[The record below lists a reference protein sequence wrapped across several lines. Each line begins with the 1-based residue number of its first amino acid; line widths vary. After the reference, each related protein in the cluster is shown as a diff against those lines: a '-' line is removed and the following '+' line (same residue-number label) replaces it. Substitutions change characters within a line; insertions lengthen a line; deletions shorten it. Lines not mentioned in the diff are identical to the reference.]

1 MFVSQPRAIP
11 RVKLNVAIQG
21 NITPCMMSP
30 PFVIYNPVKHKG
42 IIPVY
47 TPYPPTL
54 LREELTRGNPPPSK
68 IQHFPSILENP
79 DIGLSVYSSPGCV

>member
-1 MFVSQPRAIP
+1 MIVSQPRAIP
-11 RVKLNVAIQG
+11 RVKLNVVIRG
-21 NITPCMMSP
+21 SIEPCMMSP
-30 PFVIYNPVKHKG
+30 PFVVYNLVNHRG

-47 TPYPPTL
+47 TPCPPL
-54 LREELTRGNPPPSK
+54 LREERARGNPPPSK